1 MIRSTLRAVAA
12 ALLVVFA
19 LAGCSPDSR
28 PVARVGRHTI
38 TVGDFLRA
46 ARRSNTG
53 MQLPPEQARP
63 MLLQELVGNELLLV
77 AAEAHGVDT
86 TTFTRQHRRAATEQA
101 LLAALSAQIAP
112 QDPGVTE
119 AEVRT
124 LYEWRKT
131 RSDVQ
136 LVYASDSTS
145 MALAVRRIEAGDP
158 LALVANEFGGAGVLP
173 PGGEIGFRVP
183 GSFPQPIDDAMRT
196 QAIGHIGGPY
206 HAAVGWFLVRVSRR
220 APVPEGP
227 FEQERAPLE
236 SLIRRRKW
244 QATLLAGVANLGP
257 AHHLYIATD
266 AGQTLFRAL
275 ASGRVG
281 GLANAMPVGAQREQV
296 LARFDGG
303 TYTLGDAWDDLSG
316 PDTNKPSSSM
326 VPSLAA
332 WVRERALLRIALV
345 EAHDRHLDQDPTVA
359 GPLADEM
366 SDYIL
371 RGEAAN
377 VPARVA
383 PPDEATLRAT
393 WEPVKDRFP
402 MLVEARVTWLVT
414 ADTAK
419 AVAIARGSG
428 RASLREVAHAVDP
441 AITVH
446 DETLRFPNP
455 DPQWAGAQRTL
466 QGLQAGQWSSPEVT
480 DTGFRMLQLVDK
492 VQGPVAWDQL
502 PLEVQRS
509 LSNTLLQRARQTRL
523 SAYTDSLRRAINP
536 VLMPE
541 ALRNVPWPATAG
553 GTP

>member
-183 GSFPQPIDDAMRT
+183 GSFPQPIDDAERLVLT
-196 QAIGHIGGPY
+196 ATG
-206 HAAVGWFLVRVSRR
+206 AKDDRKVRVIL
-220 APVPEGP
+220 PE
-227 FEQERAPLE
+227 E
-236 SLIRRRKW
+236 
-244 QATLLAGVANLGP
+244 
-257 AHHLYIATD
+257 
-266 AGQTLFRAL
+266 AL
-275 ASGRVG
+275 
-281 GLANAMPVGAQREQV
+281 QV
-296 LARFDGG
+296 LLEPRF
-303 TYTLGDAWDDLSG
+303 
-316 PDTNKPSSSM
+316 
-326 VPSLAA
+326 
-332 WVRERALLRIALV
+332 
-345 EAHDRHLDQDPTVA
+345 
-359 GPLADEM
+359 
-366 SDYIL
+366 
-371 RGEAAN
+371 
-377 VPARVA
+377 
-383 PPDEATLRAT
+383 
-393 WEPVKDRFP
+393 
-402 MLVEARVTWLVT
+402 
-414 ADTAK
+414 
-419 AVAIARGSG
+419 
-428 RASLREVAHAVDP
+428 HAVKWFQDGY
-441 AITVH
+441 
-446 DETLRFPNP
+446 
-455 DPQWAGAQRTL
+455 W
-466 QGLQAGQWSSPEVT
+466 W
-480 DTGFRMLQLVDK
+480 
-492 VQGPVAWDQL
+492 QL
-502 PLEVQRS
+502 P
-509 LSNTLLQRARQTRL
+509 
-523 SAYTDSLRRAINP
+523 
-536 VLMPE
+536 
-541 ALRNVPWPATAG
+541 
-553 GTP
+553 